1 MWKIPAND
9 SVSFGTHAAVA
20 VGLLCCDGSL
30 SGTHRP
36 VDKQT
41 STKYT
46 YVVERLLRPRRS
58 APVHKGMNGIKSGL
72 DWIDSQPRTIPMFWD
87 APLRVRL
94 DSHR

>member
-1 MWKIPAND
+1 MTRYLLALMLLLLL
-9 SVSFGTHAAVA
+9 VCFVA
-20 VGLLCCDGSL
+20 MDRCQGLIDQS
-30 SGTHRP
+30 RE
-36 VDKQT
+36 QT

-58 APVHKGMNGIKSGL
+58 APVHRGMNGIKSGL